1 MGSDANDL
9 NFEDALKEL
18 EETVSQLESGNLTL
32 EEALDLF
39 ERGQQLA
46 LRCNTQLEEA
56 TLRVKQLTDDG
67 DSKSVDEQ

>member
-1 MGSDANDL
+1 MGSDVKSL
-9 NFEDALKEL
+9 TFEDALKEL

-32 EEALDLF
+32 EEALVLF

-56 TLRVKQLTDDG
+56 TLRVKQLTADG
-67 DSKSVDEQ
+67 DTKPID